1 MAHADD
7 ANGWFRLF
15 LHGHDIV
22 LLSEK
27 ARMKRG
33 TSLLASKGKAES
45 LSLPGIAYIPSGAG
59 PPMGTASRMMR
70 SISCSVACER

>member
-1 MAHADD
+1 VTAHMAHADE

-15 LHGHDIV
+15 LHGHDTA

-33 TSLLASKGKAES
+33 TS
-45 LSLPGIAYIPSGAG
+45 PY
-59 PPMGTASRMMR
+59 
-70 SISCSVACER
+70 

>member
-15 LHGHDIV
+15 LYGHDIAF
-22 LLSEK
+22 LSEK

-33 TSLLASKGKAES
+33 TS
-45 LSLPGIAYIPSGAG
+45 PY
-59 PPMGTASRMMR
+59 
-70 SISCSVACER
+70 